1 MIRLLLIIAVLILTE
16 ETAEYFYKHTQRYKD
31 SLGGAANFTGYIPDE
46 LEIVNN
52 GSGPAYYG
60 INYKYSGMN
69 GFNFGTAPQSL
80 KNGFRLLKLFHEKIR
95 PQAIVIIIMCPLSFG
110 NSNHRLRKDNMDKFY
125 GILPPEDIDGYSL
138 TRAIMLRHPLMMR
151 VLRKIKRSFTKSTPQ
166 NTNKIQKTDELPLVT
181 GWKEEFALSDLK
193 DASQAEAHRKAF
205 AEDVQVLVDEIEYCK
220 KNSWCPVLVVPP
232 VPEITRKYISDEFI
246 QAFAYDNIK
255 AVQAKHPQV
264 QLLSYY
270 DDKRF
275 TDDMFRYGIFAN
287 EKGQELFSK
296 ILFSDVRK
304 IFGGD

>member
-1 MIRLLLIIAVLILTE
+1 MIRLLLIVAILIMVE

-80 KNGFRLLKLFHEKIR
+80 RNGFRLLKLFHEKIN
-95 PQAIVIIIMCPLSFG
+95 PQAIVIIVVMHLSFG
-110 NSNHRLRKDNMDKFY
+110 KNLHRLRKNYMDKFY
-125 GILPPEDIDGYSL
+125 GIFPPDDIEGYSFM
-138 TRAIMLRHPLMMR
+138 RAIMLRHPFMKK
-151 VLRKIKRSFTKSTPQ
+151 VLGKIKHILVSDKPLAESKKS
-166 NTNKIQKTDELPLVT
+166 DELPLVT
-181 GWKEEFALSDLK
+181 GWKEEFALKDLK

-205 AEDVQVLVDEIEYCK
+205 AEDVQVLIDEIEYCK
-220 KNSWCPVLVVPP
+220 KNSWCTVLVVPP
-232 VPEITRKYISDEFI
+232 VPEITRKYISQEFV
-246 QAFAYDNIK
+246 QAFLYDNIK
-255 AVQAKHPQV
+255 AVQEKHPQV

-270 DDKRF
+270 DDERF
-275 TDDMFRYGIFAN
+275 TDDMFRQNGIFAN
-287 EKGQELFSK
+287 EKGQELFSR